1 MHIRTLTILL
11 PLLALAAC
19 AQHDKTPS
27 PANAPDTVPAH
38 ADATVASSAALAGYQ
53 WKLESATDAQGKRI
67 DALFPEGGNGLVL
80 GFTGDAANVSGG
92 CNGMGGTYTLD
103 ATGQLAIGPMRST
116 MKACAPPLMQAD
128 EAIGAL
134 LAKPQQARIEDA
146 ASPRLQ
152 LTSAAGE
159 TSNWI
164 GQATA
169 EKRYG
174 GPGETVFME
183 IAPQRI
189 ACSHPLIPNH
199 QCLQV
204 RDIHYGENG
213 VKQAPGEWKAFYG
226 EIEGFEFQPGE
237 RKVLRLK
244 KFTKPDPVP
253 ADASSIAYVLDMVV
267 ESEIVPKPKQP

>member
-1 MHIRTLTILL
+1 MIQRE
-11 PLLALAAC
+11 PG
-19 AQHDKTPS
+19 Q
-27 PANAPDTVPAH
+27 
-38 ADATVASSAALAGYQ
+38 
-53 WKLESATDAQGKRI
+53 
-67 DALFPEGGNGLVL
+67 L
-80 GFTGDAANVSGG
+80 GGDAAAT
-92 CNGMGGTYTLD
+92 NGLRHPRMGDDHHL
-103 ATGQLAIGPMRST
+103 ATQLVVQQRTLAIDHG
-116 MKACAPPLMQAD
+116 L
-128 EAIGAL
+128 
-134 LAKPQQARIEDA
+134 
-146 ASPRLQ
+146 
-152 LTSAAGE
+152 E
-159 TSNWI
+159 T
-164 GQATA
+164 T
-169 EKRYG
+169 E
-174 GPGETVFME
+174 
-183 IAPQRI
+183 QRI